1 MVFVVVLPSRRHPL
15 VLTIFYAATLGLE
28 GNFLE
33 GSIPEEM
40 MGMESLGRC
49 HRTHAIEH
57 DRHVAQTPL
66 NSTPSRF

>member
-1 MVFVVVLPSRRHPL
+1 MVFVVLPSRQHPL

-28 GNFLE
+28 GNSLD

-40 MGMESLGRC
+40 MGMESLGRS
-49 HRTHAIEH
+49 HRTDTIEQIAMLH
-57 DRHVAQTPL
+57 KTPL